1 MKVLIV
7 KKVKLIYNPYSG
19 TKTFPN
25 NLDLFLE
32 KFQAA
37 GYRVDI
43 YRSMKENDLHKGLK
57 NIDDSY
63 KTIIVAGGDGS
74 VNEMV
79 NAIMEKEI
87 DIPLGII
94 PAGTVNDFASFLKMP
109 SNYEKCFDVLLK
121 ENIKDIDVGE
131 VNNRYFIN
139 VCVGGLFSGIT
150 QGIDINVKN
159 TLGKLAY
166 YINGLREIPKIQ
178 PIPFRIQTSNQIIEE
193 KLFVFF
199 MLNSKRAGGF
209 QNLAKFASVN
219 DGMLDFV
226 GIKTNQLYRIPALLM
241 NLMDKEYFSNKN
253 VLYIQDNY
261 FKIDINKDNAKTHHS
276 NIDGEKGPKFPL
288 EIKLHHNA
296 IKMITN
302 R

>member
-1 MKVLIV
+1 MFIL

-25 NLDLFLE
+25 NLDLFLK

-37 GYRVDI
+37 GYKVDI
-43 YRSMKENDLHKGLK
+43 YRSMEEDDLHKGLVGL
-57 NIDDSY
+57 DERYES
-63 KTIIVAGGDGS
+63 IIVAGGDGS
-74 VNEMV
+74 VNEIV
-79 NAIMEKEI
+79 NAMMRKDI

-94 PAGTVNDFASFLKMP
+94 PSGTVNDFASFLNMP
-109 SNYEKCFDVLLK
+109 SNYEKCFDVLIK
-121 ENIKDIDVGE
+121 HNVKDIDVGE
-131 VNNRYFIN
+131 VNDRFFIN

-159 TLGKLAY
+159 TLGKFAY
-166 YINGLREIPKIQ
+166 YINTIREIPKIE
-178 PIPFRIQTSNQIIEE
+178 PIPFKIKTSNQVIKE

-199 MLNSKRAGGF
+199 LLNSKRAGGF
-209 QNLAKFASVN
+209 PNLAKFASIN
-219 DGMLDFV
+219 DGMFDFV
-226 GIKTNQLYRIPALLM
+226 GIKTDQLYRIPTLLM
-241 NLMDKEYFSNKN
+241 NLMDKMQFSNKN

-261 FKIDINKDNAKTHHS
+261 FKIEIDNENAKTRYS

-302 R
+302 V

>member
-1 MKVLIV
+1 M

-25 NLDLFLE
+25 QLDLFLE

-37 GYRVDI
+37 GYKVDI
-43 YRSMKENDLHKGLK
+43 YRSMEENDLHRGLERL
-57 NIDDSY
+57 DDSY
-63 KTIIVAGGDGS
+63 ESIIVAGGDGS
-74 VNEMV
+74 VNEIV
-79 NAIMEKEI
+79 NDMMRKDI

-94 PAGTVNDFASFLKMP
+94 PSGTVNDFASFLNMP
-109 SNYEKCFDVLLK
+109 GNYEKCFDVLLK
-121 ENIKDIDVGE
+121 HNVKNIDVGE
-131 VNNRYFIN
+131 VNDRYFIN

-159 TLGKLAY
+159 TLGKFAY
-166 YINGLREIPKIQ
+166 YINTFKEIPKIQ
-178 PIPFRIQTSNQIIEE
+178 PIHFKIKTTNQVIKE

-199 MLNSKRAGGF
+199 LLNSKRAGGF
-209 QNLAKFASVN
+209 PNLAKFASIN
-219 DGMLDFV
+219 DGMFDFV
-226 GIKTNQLYRIPALLM
+226 GIKTDQLYRIPTLLM
-241 NLMDKEYFSNKN
+241 NLMDKKQFSNKN

-261 FKIDINKDNAKTHHS
+261 FKIEIDKENSKTRYS

-288 EIKLHHNA
+288 EINLHHNA

-302 R
+302 LKK

>member
-1 MKVLIV
+1 M

-25 NLDLFLE
+25 KLDLFLE
-32 KFQAA
+32 KFQSA
-37 GYRVDI
+37 GYKVDI
-43 YRSMKENDLHKGLK
+43 FRSMEENDLHKGLK
-57 NIDDSY
+57 GLDDSY
-63 KTIIVAGGDGS
+63 KSIIVAGGDGS
-74 VNEMV
+74 VNEIV
-79 NAIMEKEI
+79 NDMMKKDI

-94 PAGTVNDFASFLKMP
+94 PSGTVNDFASFLNMP
-109 SNYEKCFDVLLK
+109 GNYEKCFDVLLK
-121 ENIKDIDVGE
+121 HNIKNIDVGE
-131 VNNRYFIN
+131 VNDRYFIN

-166 YINGLREIPKIQ
+166 YINGLKEIPKIQ
-178 PIPFRIQTSNQIIEE
+178 PIPFKIKTSNQVIQE

-199 MLNSKRAGGF
+199 ILNSKRAGGF
-209 QNLAKFASVN
+209 QNLAKFASIN

-226 GIKTNQLYRIPALLM
+226 GIKTDQLYRIPTLIM
-241 NLMDKEYFSNKN
+241 NILDKESFSNKN

-261 FKIDINKDNAKTHHS
+261 FKIEIERDNAKTRYS

-302 R
+302 V

>member
-1 MKVLIV
+1 M

-25 NLDLFLE
+25 YLDLFLK

-37 GYRVDI
+37 GYWVDI
-43 YRSMKENDLHKGLK
+43 YRSMQEKDLHKGLE

-63 KTIIVAGGDGS
+63 NLIIVAGGDGS
-74 VNEMV
+74 VNEIV
-79 NAIMEKEI
+79 NDMMKKNINV
-87 DIPLGII
+87 PLGII
-94 PAGTVNDFASFLKMP
+94 PAGTVNDFASFLNMP
-109 SNYEKCFDVLLK
+109 SNYEKCFDELLK
-121 ENIKDIDVGE
+121 EEVKNIDVGE

-166 YINGLREIPKIQ
+166 YINGLKEIPKIQ
-178 PIPFRIQTSNQIIEE
+178 PIPFKIQTSNQVIEE
-193 KLFVFF
+193 NLFVFF
-199 MLNSKRAGGF
+199 ILNSKRAGGF
-209 QNLAKFASVN
+209 QNLGKFASVN

-261 FKIDINKDNAKTHHS
+261 FKIDINKDNAKTRYS

-288 EIKLHHNA
+288 EIKLHHSA
-296 IKMITN
+296 IKMLTN